1 MTSAK
6 RSIAYKIFV
15 CLTSAGLVAAAL
27 PLAAAQEP
35 SRNFIIHEAPK
46 LIAEIQFEDAD
57 GRSRSLNDFRG
68 KIVLLNI
75 WATWCVPC
83 RKEMPTLDRLQTA
96 LGGDDFEVVALSIDR
111 RMDVVHKFF
120 AEVGIQKLAMYL
132 DSSAKATRQLGAVG
146 LPTTLLIDREGREI
160 ARLIGPAEWDSPDIA
175 AFISCVIAGD
185 DAAHSSNE
193 SEPTTTSRCGK
204 RNLGVPAINTDRRS
218 QP

>member
-6 RSIAYKIFV
+6 RFIAKMSFR
-15 CLTSAGLVAAAL
+15 LTAAGLIAASL
-27 PLAAAQEP
+27 SIAAAQEP
-35 SRNFIIHEAPK
+35 GRNFIIHEAAK
-46 LIAEIQFEDAD
+46 TVAEIQFEDAD

-75 WATWCVPC
+75 WATWCAPC

-111 RMDVVHKFF
+111 RMDAVRKFF
-120 AEVGIQKLAMYL
+120 AEIGIQKLATYL

-175 AFISCVIAGD
+175 AFIGCVIAGD
-185 DAAHSSNE
+185 NAARSSNE
-193 SEPTTTSRCGK
+193 SESTATSRCGK
-204 RNLGVPAINTDRRS
+204 RNLGVPAIDTDGKR

>member
-6 RSIAYKIFV
+6 RSIAYKISF
-15 CLTSAGLVAAAL
+15 CLTAAGLVAATL
-27 PLAAAQEP
+27 SIAAAQEP
-35 SRNFIIHEAPK
+35 SKNFIIHEAPK
-46 LIAEIQFEDAD
+46 PIAAIQFEDAQ
-57 GRSRSLNDFRG
+57 GQSRSLADFRG

-96 LGGDDFEVVALSIDR
+96 LRGADFEVVALSIDR
-111 RMDVVHKFF
+111 RTDVVRKFF

-132 DSSAKATRQLGAVG
+132 DSSAKALRQLGAVG
-146 LPTTLLIDREGREI
+146 LPTTLLIDREGREV

-175 AFISCVIAGD
+175 AFIGCVITGN
-185 DAAHSSNE
+185 DATHSSNE
-193 SEPTTTSRCGK
+193 SEPAAASRCSK
-204 RNLGVPAINTDRRS
+204 RSFGVPAGDTDSNR